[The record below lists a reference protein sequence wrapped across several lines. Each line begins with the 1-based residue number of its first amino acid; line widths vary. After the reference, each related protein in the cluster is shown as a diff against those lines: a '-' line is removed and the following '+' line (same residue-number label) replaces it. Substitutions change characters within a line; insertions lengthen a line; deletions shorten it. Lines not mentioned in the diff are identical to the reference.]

1 MTAPRPYRR
10 PVNAAVARSELAR
23 FAGTPFGP
31 DVVLHFLAV
40 GLPKLRT
47 SMGLLSWLA
56 QIPFVRSWPKL
67 QSTPGVAVSQAGTAT
82 LVAST
87 TGAMRLTPAAAAP
100 VIHDVSASPLSP
112 ATTAPVTTAP
122 AAPHVEAARTHHVAQ
137 AQAQPQAPTS
147 ATAAVTGSSTAGAVT
162 APSTKP
168 ATHVAP
174 TPTSC
179 APHDHGKHYGWVHR
193 KKPPKHDGC
202 G

>member
-67 QSTPGVAVSQAGTAT
+67 QSTPGVAASQAGTAT

-87 TGAMRLTPAAAAP
+87 TGAMLLTPAAAAP
-100 VIHDVSASPLSP
+100 VIHDVAASPLSP
-112 ATTAPVTTAP
+112 ATTAPVTTATP
-122 AAPHVEAARTHHVAQ
+122 VAHAKAASTHHVAQ
-137 AQAQPQAPTS
+137 HQAQAPTS
-147 ATAAVTGSSTAGAVT
+147 TTPTATGSATAGAVT
-162 APSTKP
+162 AP
-168 ATHVAP
+168 V
-174 TPTSC
+174 
-179 APHDHGKHYGWVHR
+179 
-193 KKPPKHDGC
+193 
-202 G
+202 